1 MEENCELSD
10 QNSHDLDIE
19 NPSFYDNSERYDY
32 YQREADLGR
41 AAARLS
47 VPLQRRLAAA
57 VVALLRCQLTAMQR

>member
-10 QNSHDLDIE
+10 QNSQDLDIE

-41 AAARLS
+41 AAAGCLDGEFR
-47 VPLQRRLAAA
+47 
-57 VVALLRCQLTAMQR
+57 TH